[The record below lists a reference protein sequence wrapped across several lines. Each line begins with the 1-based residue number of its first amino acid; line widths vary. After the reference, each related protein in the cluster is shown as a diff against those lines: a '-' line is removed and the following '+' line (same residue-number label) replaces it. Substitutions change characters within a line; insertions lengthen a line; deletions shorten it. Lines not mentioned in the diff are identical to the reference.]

1 MIPVLAALQPAMI
14 QDLLLGGS
22 TLLTLLG
29 MWLCWGAPHY
39 RMSLEERMKDGKL
52 TEQQARWRMSQ
63 SQWLGPVV
71 TTLGV
76 CWLTYF
82 VTR

>member
-1 MIPVLAALQPAMI
+1 MI
-14 QDLLLGGS
+14 QDLLLGGA
-22 TLLTLLG
+22 TLVILVG
-29 MWLCWGAPHY
+29 MWLCWGSPRY
-39 RMSLEERMKDGKL
+39 RMSLEERLKDGKI
-52 TEQQARWRMSQ
+52 TEQQARWRISQ

-76 CWLTYF
+76 CWLAYV